1 MKHTNEDYSMLRDLS
16 DINWSGDPANDAGA
30 TYVKRTA
37 HVVVEVSWM
46 EDEDTGSSTFEQ
58 LAEKEVEGKLR
69 AAGIDWQVIEANEV

>member
-1 MKHTNEDYSMLRDLS
+1 MSHELYDMMMTAPMQYPRSA
-16 DINWSGDPANDAGA
+16 DPSNDSGA

>member
-1 MKHTNEDYSMLRDLS
+1 MKHTNEDYSMLSDLS
-16 DINWSGDPANDAGA
+16 DINWSGDPANDSGA